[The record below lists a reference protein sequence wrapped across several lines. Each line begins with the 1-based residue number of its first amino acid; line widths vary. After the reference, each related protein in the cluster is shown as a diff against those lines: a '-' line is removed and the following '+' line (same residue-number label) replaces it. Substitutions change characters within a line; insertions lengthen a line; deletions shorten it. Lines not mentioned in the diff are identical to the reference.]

1 MGLTLTIMNQMRER
15 LATLTSAGQAVKAF
29 VGDPPSNP
37 GLPFIFVW
45 GPPTLAASEAMSG
58 CGGDIDVR
66 LHVQVVA
73 ATTVNVLALADDVTA
88 RLRGWTPTVEGWRTC
103 ALITARS
110 ARLRTAR
117 PDTARSPCAHAPHPR
132 RSPEWS
138 PPTTPEPASFRTSPS
153 TG

>member
-1 MGLTLTIMNQMRER
+1 MGLTLTIMTEMRER

-29 VGDPPSNP
+29 VGDPPANP

-88 RLRGWTPTVEGWRTC
+88 RLRGWAPAVEGWRCFPLAHVGVTDVRADNSTVGAPANRAPRYC
-103 ALITARS
+103 TITLRAR
-110 ARLRTAR
+110 A
-117 PDTARSPCAHAPHPR
+117 
-132 RSPEWS
+132 
-138 PPTTPEPASFRTSPS
+138 TPMKEA
-153 TG
+153 

>member
-88 RLRGWTPTVEGWRTC
+88 RLRGWTPTVEGWRCFPLAHVGVTDVRADNSTVGAPANRAPRYC
-103 ALITARS
+103 TITLRAR
-110 ARLRTAR
+110 AT
-117 PDTARSPCAHAPHPR
+117 
-132 RSPEWS
+132 
-138 PPTTPEPASFRTSPS
+138 PTKET
-153 TG
+153 

>member
-1 MGLTLTIMNQMRER
+1 MGLTLTIMNQMREH
-15 LATLTSAGQAVKAF
+15 LEALTSTDVPVKAF

-66 LHVQVVA
+66 LHVQIVA

-88 RLRGWTPTVEGWRTC
+88 RLRGWAPTVEGWRCFPLAHVGVTDVRADNSTVGAPANRAPRYC
-103 ALITARS
+103 TITLRAR
-110 ARLRTAR
+110 AT
-117 PDTARSPCAHAPHPR
+117 
-132 RSPEWS
+132 
-138 PPTTPEPASFRTSPS
+138 PTKEP
-153 TG
+153 